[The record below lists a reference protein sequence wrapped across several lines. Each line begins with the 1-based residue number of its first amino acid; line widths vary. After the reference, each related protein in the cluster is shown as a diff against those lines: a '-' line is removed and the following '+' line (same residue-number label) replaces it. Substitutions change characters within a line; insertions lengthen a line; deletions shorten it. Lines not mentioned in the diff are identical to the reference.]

1 MNESRDHQPHRAST
15 SWFDPEVALYSV
27 FGALVVGAGAS
38 ALGRWALDSWESG
51 ERLLPAIVGCVA
63 GVVSLLVLLLVRGRK
78 RLLYV
83 GYALVS
89 VGMVCFALATAG
101 YTLPQSWLE

>member
-1 MNESRDHQPHRAST
+1 
-15 SWFDPEVALYSV
+15 
-27 FGALVVGAGAS
+27 
-38 ALGRWALDSWESG
+38 
-51 ERLLPAIVGCVA
+51 LLPAIVGCVA
-63 GVVSLLVLLLVRGRK
+63 GVAALSMLLLVRSRK

-101 YTLPQSWLE
+101 YTLPQSWLK